1 MDEHRQSVLGAI
13 GVIPSAVKCWMYRGP
28 RPNRLAR
35 AMNAVG
41 AWQYRHGWLTLGRA
55 ATLEVT
61 GRRSGK
67 TVSVPVVI
75 ADRVAGHEGSRYL
88 VSMLG
93 ERANWVKNVRAA
105 GGEATLRQGDTRP
118 VRLVEV
124 PAEQRAPILQR
135 YLDLAPG
142 ARPHVEV
149 SRTAPLAEF
158 ERVADRYPVFR
169 IDPRP

>member
-1 MDEHRQSVLGAI
+1 MSDRPRSALGTI
-13 GVIPSAVKCWMYRGP
+13 GVIPYAVKRWMYRGP

-35 AMNAVG
+35 ALNALG
-41 AWQYRHGWLTLGRA
+41 AWQYKHGWLTLGRA

-67 TVSVPVVI
+67 TVAVPVVI
-75 ADRVAGHEGSRYL
+75 ADHVPGHADSRYL

-93 ERANWVKNVRAA
+93 ERANWVKNVRAT
-105 GGEATLRQGDTRP
+105 GGAATLRQGDTRA

-124 PAEQRAPILQR
+124 PADRRAPILKR

-142 ARPHVEV
+142 ARPHIEV
-149 SRTAPLAEF
+149 SRKAPLAEF
-158 ERVADRYPVFR
+158 ERVAERYPVFR
-169 IDPRP
+169 IDPPD

>member
-1 MDEHRQSVLGAI
+1 MGDQRQSAVGAI
-13 GVIPSAVKCWMYRGP
+13 GAIPSAVKRWMYQGP

-35 AMNAVG
+35 AMNAIG
-41 AWQYRHGWLTLGRA
+41 AWQYKRGWLTLGRA

-75 ADRVAGHEGSRYL
+75 ADHEGSRYL

-93 ERANWVKNVRAA
+93 ERANWVRNVRAA
-105 GGEATLRQGDTRP
+105 GGEATLRQGDTRA

-124 PAEQRAPILQR
+124 PAGRRAPILKR
-135 YLDLAPG
+135 YLALAPG

-149 SRTAPLAEF
+149 SRKAPLAEF

>member
-1 MDEHRQSVLGAI
+1 MSESRPQLGTI
-13 GVIPSAVKCWMYRGP
+13 GTIPYAVKRWMYRGP

-35 AMNAVG
+35 AMNAFG
-41 AWQYRHGWLTLGRA
+41 AWQYSRGWLTLGRA

-61 GRRSGK
+61 GRRSGNR
-67 TVSVPVVI
+67 VSVPVVI
-75 ADRVAGHEGSRYL
+75 ADYDGSRYL

-93 ERANWVKNVRAA
+93 ERANWVRNVRAA
-105 GGEATLRQGDTRP
+105 EGAVTLRQGAAHD
-118 VRLVEV
+118 VRLVEM
-124 PAEQRAPILQR
+124 PAEQRAPILKR

-169 IDPRP
+169 IDPRAS